1 MEAYSEIYIT
11 FKNTKD
17 LESYSDEYAEK
28 MEENIRY
35 LEELFSSR
43 PNERFEEIKIKAIEE
58 IRKNYADVVESEL
71 YLSMAESQLPKI
83 DEVKY
88 YFFDRNDNPG
98 YSEFYDVVK
107 RINSIATVFPIC
119 FFIVAVLICLTTMTR
134 MVEENR
140 IEIGTLKALGYSN
153 MEISIKYIIYASLAS
168 IIGGILGV
176 IVGFNIFPRVIY
188 TAYNTQY
195 ALPNLSIVYYPSYII
210 QSLVISI
217 LCTVGASLLVLKVDL
232 NSTPST
238 LMRPKAP
245 KSGKRILLERITP
258 IWKRLNFNQKVT
270 FRNLFRYKQ
279 RMIMT
284 VFGIAACTAMI
295 ITGFGLKDSIGDL
308 TNKQFNKLWKYQ
320 ATVIFNDNTTI
331 EDDDEYNEKLMSLK
345 GYKNSLNIHQ
355 EMVTISKEDINKQN
369 VTLYVPEDKDKF
381 KDFVLLNDRVSGEEY
396 ILSDDSAII
405 NEKLAKLL
413 GVVKGDEITFKDS
426 ENNSY
431 IIKVS
436 NISESY
442 LSHGIYM
449 SKAYYVDVFGKE
461 AKYNSQFIMLDDS
474 NYEDNDIASKLME
487 TNKVINVTMTS
498 YLSKTTNEAMDTLNI
513 VVIILII
520 SAGGLALVVLYNLNN
535 INVSERIREL
545 STIKVLGFYD
555 HEVTMYILRENFIL
569 TALGIIIGMF
579 MGKIL
584 HGFVI
589 TTAEADNMM
598 LSPSIYATSFIYS
611 IILTIVFSLIV
622 MFMMHRKLKKI
633 NMIDAL
639 KSNE

>member
-320 ATVIFNDNTTI
+320 ATVIFNDNTTT
-331 EDDDEYNEKLMSLK
+331 EDDDEYNKKLMSLE

-396 ILSDDSAII
+396 ILSDDGAII

-449 SKAYYVDVFGKE
+449 SKAYYADVFGKE

-474 NYEDNDIASKLME
+474 NYEDDDIASKLME
-487 TNKVINVTMTS
+487 SNKVINVTMTS

-598 LSPSIYATSFIYS
+598 LSHSIYAASFIYS

-622 MFMMHRKLKKI
+622 MFMMHRKLKKV

>member
-1 MEAYSEIYIT
+1 MRPEICSRKYGDFKIGDTYTIQCDDEIKNQLNNNSFKIVGIVRSPLYIEKLAKGTTTVGKGLVDYFAILNKNDFSMEAYSEIYIT
-11 FKNTKD
+11 FKNTKS

-188 TAYNTQY
+188 TAYKTQY

-320 ATVIFNDNTTI
+320 ATVIFNDNTTT
-331 EDDDEYNEKLMSLK
+331 EDDDEYN
-345 GYKNSLNIHQ
+345 KN
-355 EMVTISKEDINKQN
+355 
-369 VTLYVPEDKDKF
+369 
-381 KDFVLLNDRVSGEEY
+381 
-396 ILSDDSAII
+396 
-405 NEKLAKLL
+405 
-413 GVVKGDEITFKDS
+413 
-426 ENNSY
+426 
-431 IIKVS
+431 
-436 NISESY
+436 
-442 LSHGIYM
+442 
-449 SKAYYVDVFGKE
+449 
-461 AKYNSQFIMLDDS
+461 
-474 NYEDNDIASKLME
+474 
-487 TNKVINVTMTS
+487 
-498 YLSKTTNEAMDTLNI
+498 
-513 VVIILII
+513 
-520 SAGGLALVVLYNLNN
+520 
-535 INVSERIREL
+535 
-545 STIKVLGFYD
+545 
-555 HEVTMYILRENFIL
+555 
-569 TALGIIIGMF
+569 
-579 MGKIL
+579 
-584 HGFVI
+584 
-589 TTAEADNMM
+589 
-598 LSPSIYATSFIYS
+598 
-611 IILTIVFSLIV
+611 
-622 MFMMHRKLKKI
+622 
-633 NMIDAL
+633 
-639 KSNE
+639 

>member
-1 MEAYSEIYIT
+1 
-11 FKNTKD
+11 
-17 LESYSDEYAEK
+17 

-43 PNERFEEIKIKAIEE
+43 PKERLEEIKIKAIEE
-58 IRKNYADVVESEL
+58 ISKNYVDAIGSEL
-71 YLSMAESQLPKI
+71 YISMAENQLPEI

-88 YFFDRNDNPG
+88 YFFNRNDNPG

-153 MEISIKYIIYASLAS
+153 REISIKYIIYASLAS

-331 EDDDEYNEKLMSLK
+331 EDDDEYNKKLMSLK

-396 ILSDDSAII
+396 ILSDDGAII

-431 IIKVS
+431 IIKVN

-449 SKAYYVDVFGKE
+449 SKAYYADVFGKE

>member
-1 MEAYSEIYIT
+1 
-11 FKNTKD
+11 
-17 LESYSDEYAEK
+17 
-28 MEENIRY
+28 
-35 LEELFSSR
+35 
-43 PNERFEEIKIKAIEE
+43 
-58 IRKNYADVVESEL
+58 
-71 YLSMAESQLPKI
+71 
-83 DEVKY
+83 
-88 YFFDRNDNPG
+88 
-98 YSEFYDVVK
+98 
-107 RINSIATVFPIC
+107 
-119 FFIVAVLICLTTMTR
+119 
-134 MVEENR
+134 
-140 IEIGTLKALGYSN
+140 
-153 MEISIKYIIYASLAS
+153 
-168 IIGGILGV
+168 
-176 IVGFNIFPRVIY
+176 
-188 TAYNTQY
+188 
-195 ALPNLSIVYYPSYII
+195 
-210 QSLVISI
+210 
-217 LCTVGASLLVLKVDL
+217 
-232 NSTPST
+232 
-238 LMRPKAP
+238 
-245 KSGKRILLERITP
+245 
-258 IWKRLNFNQKVT
+258 
-270 FRNLFRYKQ
+270 
-279 RMIMT
+279 
-284 VFGIAACTAMI
+284 
-295 ITGFGLKDSIGDL
+295 
-308 TNKQFNKLWKYQ
+308 
-320 ATVIFNDNTTI
+320 
-331 EDDDEYNEKLMSLK
+331 MSLK

-396 ILSDDSAII
+396 ILSDDGAII

-431 IIKVS
+431 IIKVN

-449 SKAYYVDVFGKE
+449 SKAYYADVFGKE

-622 MFMMHRKLKKI
+622 MFMMHRKLKKV

>member
-1 MEAYSEIYIT
+1 M
-11 FKNTKD
+11 D
-17 LESYSDEYAEK
+17 
-28 MEENIRY
+28 
-35 LEELFSSR
+35 
-43 PNERFEEIKIKAIEE
+43 AIG
-58 IRKNYADVVESEL
+58 SEL
-71 YLSMAESQLPKI
+71 YISMAENQLPEI

-88 YFFDRNDNPG
+88 YFFNRNDNPG

-153 MEISIKYIIYASLAS
+153 REISIKYIIYASLAS

-258 IWKRLNFNQKVT
+258 IWKRLNFNEKVT

-396 ILSDDSAII
+396 ILSDDGAII

-431 IIKVS
+431 IIKVN

-449 SKAYYVDVFGKE
+449 SKAYYADVFGKE